1 MKPTPANRNCFSS
14 SLLLAFVR
22 GRRRQIST
30 RLLAASLLLL
40 APGCETVEK
49 YSLTHKVWT
58 TEDWRAW
65 SEPAPEPKLALFN
78 HPSRRDVL
86 VRYEALREDATAP
99 ETRAYL
105 LQANQDRI
113 EVGRNPHFVNPKLT
127 KQLEAIPVFESK
139 AIGTA
144 AQGVLTNGAVAA
156 KPSRT
161 FVLYRPEQPPQT
173 CALPIYVA
181 HTGTT
186 ARVALT
192 PLAVA
197 GDTVMVG
204 LVASVVG
211 CLVWLQV
218 GAPGV
223 GTR

>member
-1 MKPTPANRNCFSS
+1 M
-14 SLLLAFVR
+14 R

-30 RLLAASLLLL
+30 CLLAASLLLL

-65 SEPAPEPKLALFN
+65 SEPAPDPKLALFN

-86 VRYEALREDATAP
+86 VRYDALREDATAP

-139 AIGTA
+139 AMGTA

-161 FVLYRPEQPPQT
+161 FVLYRPEQPPPDLRAAHLRRPHRDDGARGFDAFRGRRRYGHGGLGGFRGRLPGLAASRRAGRGH
-173 CALPIYVA
+173 ALNSF
-181 HTGTT
+181 TGNLHP
-186 ARVALT
+186 AEISRL
-192 PLAVA
+192 
-197 GDTVMVG
+197 
-204 LVASVVG
+204 
-211 CLVWLQV
+211 C
-218 GAPGV
+218 
-223 GTR
+223 